1 MLDVQVPK
9 KYVLNSLQWNLKL
22 TFYCKGRQGKMLRL
36 KLDPNVK
43 QMHFSNIIIPNYCF
57 IWASYIWVSSGPWV
71 FFSHWMQ
78 FRQHEQPWSWITS
91 VSVLTLS
98 NQQ

>member
-36 KLDPNVK
+36 KLDSNLK
-43 QMHFSNIIIPNYCF
+43 QMHFSNIIIPNT
-57 IWASYIWVSSGPWV
+57 ALSGQV
-71 FFSHWMQ
+71 IFGSVQGHGSFSHTGFNFASMSS
-78 FRQHEQPWSWITS
+78 PG
-91 VSVLTLS
+91 VG
-98 NQQ
+98 